1 MSEEAINAVGDYK
14 YGFHDPEKATI
25 RFDKGLSE
33 QVVRDISELKG
44 EPEWMTEIRVKAY
57 HHFEERPMPDWGNCN
72 MLESIKFD
80 DVTYFLRSSEQTE
93 KNSNQILEFTKEIK
107 NKDEEFK
114 IKIVEALW
122 KIIYADNV
130 SDMYEMSLMRRL
142 TGLLYLD
149 TKIVGDIKNKIIN
162 SSNK

>member
-1 MSEEAINAVGDYK
+1 MFDIFKKNKSDQKKDDNLYINIGALLIHVAKIDENYSEQERKIIKKTLLELGLKNEELDNIFKKSEEV
-14 YGFHDPEKATI
+14 
-25 RFDKGLSE
+25 
-33 QVVRDISELKG
+33 
-44 EPEWMTEIRVKAY
+44 
-57 HHFEERPMPDWGNCN
+57 
-72 MLESIKFD
+72 
-80 DVTYFLRSSEQTE
+80 E
-93 KNSNQILEFTKEIK
+93 KNSNQILEFTKEVK
-107 NKDEEFK
+107 NKEEEFK

-149 TKIVGDIKNKIIN
+149 TKIVGNVKEKVKK

>member
-1 MSEEAINAVGDYK
+1 MFDIFKKNKSDQKKDDNLYINIGALLIHVAKIDENYSEQERKIIKKTLLELGLKNEELDNIFKKSEEV
-14 YGFHDPEKATI
+14 
-25 RFDKGLSE
+25 
-33 QVVRDISELKG
+33 
-44 EPEWMTEIRVKAY
+44 
-57 HHFEERPMPDWGNCN
+57 
-72 MLESIKFD
+72 
-80 DVTYFLRSSEQTE
+80 E
-93 KNSNQILEFTKEIK
+93 KNSNQILEFTKEVK

-114 IKIVEALW
+114 IKIVESLW

-149 TKIVGDIKNKIIN
+149 TKIVGNIKDKVKK

>member
-1 MSEEAINAVGDYK
+1 MFDIFKNNKKELNKDSNLYVNIGALLIHVAKIDENYSEKEKKIIKKTLLELGLKEDVLDSVFKKSEE
-14 YGFHDPEKATI
+14 
-25 RFDKGLSE
+25 
-33 QVVRDISELKG
+33 
-44 EPEWMTEIRVKAY
+44 
-57 HHFEERPMPDWGNCN
+57 
-72 MLESIKFD
+72 
-80 DVTYFLRSSEQTE
+80 TE
-93 KNSNQILEFTKEIK
+93 KNSNQILEFTKEVK

-130 SDMYEMSLMRRL
+130 SDMYEMNLMRRL

>member
-1 MSEEAINAVGDYK
+1 MFDVFKNNKKNVIKDNNLYINVGALLIHVAKIDENYSK
-14 YGFHDPEKATI
+14 KEKEII
-25 RFDKGLSE
+25 RKTLLELGLTKDALDS
-33 QVVRDISELKG
+33 VFK
-44 EPEWMTEIRVKAY
+44 K
-57 HHFEERPMPDWGNCN
+57 
-72 MLESIKFD
+72 
-80 DVTYFLRSSEQTE
+80 SEQTE
-93 KNSNQILEFTKEIK
+93 KNSNQILAFTKEVK

-149 TKIVGDIKNKIIN
+149 PKIVGDIKNKLIN
-162 SSNK
+162 PSDK

>member
-1 MSEEAINAVGDYK
+1 MFDIFKKNKSDQKKDDNLYINIGALLIHVAKIDENYSEQERKIIKKTLLELGLKNEELDNIFKKSEEV
-14 YGFHDPEKATI
+14 
-25 RFDKGLSE
+25 
-33 QVVRDISELKG
+33 
-44 EPEWMTEIRVKAY
+44 
-57 HHFEERPMPDWGNCN
+57 
-72 MLESIKFD
+72 
-80 DVTYFLRSSEQTE
+80 E
-93 KNSNQILEFTKEIK
+93 KNSNQILEFTKEVK

-114 IKIVEALW
+114 IKIVESLW

-149 TKIVGDIKNKIIN
+149 TKIVGNVKEKIKK

>member
-1 MSEEAINAVGDYK
+1 MFDLFKDNEKDHNNNLYINIGALLIHVAKIDENYSEKEKEIIKKTLLELGLLDKALDNIFKKSEEA
-14 YGFHDPEKATI
+14 
-25 RFDKGLSE
+25 
-33 QVVRDISELKG
+33 
-44 EPEWMTEIRVKAY
+44 
-57 HHFEERPMPDWGNCN
+57 
-72 MLESIKFD
+72 
-80 DVTYFLRSSEQTE
+80 E

-114 IKIVEALW
+114 VKIVEALW

-149 TKIVGDIKNKIIN
+149 AKTVGDIKSRIKN
-162 SSNK
+162 S

>member
-1 MSEEAINAVGDYK
+1 MFDVFKDNKKDLDKDNNLYVNIGALLIHVAKIDENYSEKEKKIIKKTLLELGLTEDALDNVFKKSEE
-14 YGFHDPEKATI
+14 
-25 RFDKGLSE
+25 
-33 QVVRDISELKG
+33 
-44 EPEWMTEIRVKAY
+44 
-57 HHFEERPMPDWGNCN
+57 
-72 MLESIKFD
+72 
-80 DVTYFLRSSEQTE
+80 TE
-93 KNSNQILEFTKEIK
+93 KDSNQILEFTKEVK
-107 NKDEEFK
+107 NKDQEFK

>member
-1 MSEEAINAVGDYK
+1 MFDIFKNNKKNVIKDNNLYINVGALLIHVAKIDENYSEKEREIIRKTLLELGLTKDALDSVFKKSEE
-14 YGFHDPEKATI
+14 
-25 RFDKGLSE
+25 
-33 QVVRDISELKG
+33 
-44 EPEWMTEIRVKAY
+44 
-57 HHFEERPMPDWGNCN
+57 
-72 MLESIKFD
+72 
-80 DVTYFLRSSEQTE
+80 TE
-93 KNSNQILEFTKEIK
+93 KNSNQILAFTKEVK

-149 TKIVGDIKNKIIN
+149 PKIVGDIKNKLIN
-162 SSNK
+162 PSDK